1 MANPSVAERVREL
14 AEPVAA
20 EQGCE
25 LLEVKFLK
33 EGSRWILR
41 LVIDKRGGIFIEDCE
56 NVSRAVDP
64 LIDERV
70 EIPQAYY
77 LEVQSP
83 GLDRP
88 LKTQADFQRYIG
100 HELELSFYQA
110 RDGVKKLVAVLVDS
124 DEEVLTVQT
133 GNAEQRIALAEI
145 ANVKRVIHF

>member
-33 EGSRWILR
+33 EASRWILR

-133 GNAEQRIALAEI
+133 GSAEQRIALAEI

>member
-1 MANPSVAERVREL
+1 M
-14 AEPVAA
+14 AA

-133 GNAEQRIALAEI
+133 GSAEQRIALAEI

>member
-133 GNAEQRIALAEI
+133 GSAEQRIALAEI
-145 ANVKRVIHF
+145 ANAKRVIHF

>member
-133 GNAEQRIALAEI
+133 GSAEQRIALAEI